1 MAIDQ
6 GKVDATQVSGWY
18 SVVEVTFDMFLGSVN
33 QLLSGKWKRLVTSRL
48 K

>member
-6 GKVDATQVSGWY
+6 GKVDATLVSGWY

-33 QLLSGKWKRLVTSRL
+33 QFFLAKCKSGK
-48 K
+48 